1 MLQRT
6 FGTQPRPFIHGTSIE
21 PLSFLIGDPILSVP
35 FVGRD
40 AVEPRPFSLQRTVQS
55 LDCVI
60 ELRSSLLGDS
70 ILSFTFLGCNR

>member
-1 MLQRT
+1 M
-6 FGTQPRPFIHGTSIE
+6 
-21 PLSFLIGDPILSVP
+21 LSVP

-40 AVEPRPFSLQRTVQS
+40 AVEPRPFSLSGTVQS

-70 ILSFTFLGCNR
+70 ILPFTFLGCNR